1 MKKRYALLFSSLLS
15 ILIILTSTHYL
26 IAGTTGKVRGIITDG
41 TTGQPLIGANIIL
54 ENTFL
59 GAAANLKGEYY
70 IINVPPGIY
79 TIRATMMGYKSLRI
93 QNVRV
98 SVDLTTTI
106 NISMNPAVVET
117 GKSVTIVAK
126 REMVVK
132 DLTASTAV
140 VDAAAMR
147 SLPISEVSEA
157 VQLQAGIVRDAGGG
171 LHVRGG
177 RSGEV
182 SYWIDGVPVTD
193 VYDGSSVVEVNKD
206 MVQELQVVSGAFNAE
221 YGQAMSGIVNITTKQ
236 GNNKFGG
243 SFTSYIGDHISS
255 HESIFM
261 GINDINPLALKN
273 IEASIHGPIVKDK
286 IFFYVN
292 ARSYRSD
299 GWLYGKRKYNPEAS
313 TIAMQGINGDWL
325 EENAPDYF
333 ASSKVTDPVNNL
345 RGFQYILGTN
355 RQIDSLVTW
364 QMLPDS
370 KRTVP
375 DSFYTYYN
383 MLRNNHKNG
392 KGDGAYVPMNWNKK
406 FYAQAKLIYRI
417 TPSLRLTY
425 NFIYDNVRYNDY
437 ERDFLLN
444 PDGATSKFRVGETH
458 IVQLVH
464 TISNR
469 TFYKIAFSHY
479 TKGFKRYLYED
490 MHDPGYVHPDFSL
503 QQAYSFKTG
512 GTSNTNFQRETGT
525 SVLKGDLTSQ
535 ITNTHQ
541 IKTGVEYRVYK
552 VSQQDISLRPSVNQ
566 SQIDLVFDNPY
577 IKTRVMPD
585 STIYSSRYVH
595 HPKAI
600 SAYIQD
606 KMEFKD
612 MIVNIGVRFDY
623 FSPDGVVL
631 NDESD
636 PTITNPIR
644 AENRYHDWGSDGVPN
659 THDADGTEG
668 NGIWDAGEPAV
679 TISERENYWY
689 GKAKSKFQV
698 SPRIGF
704 SFPITEGGVIHFS
717 YGHFFQVPRFELLY
731 QNPDFELGSG
741 TGNVGIIGNA
751 DLEPE
756 QTISG
761 ELGIQQMLSDD
772 IALSLTGYFRDVR
785 NLTGTR
791 AKEIVLF
798 GGAAKYSKFINS
810 DFGFIRGIVV
820 ALDKRFSN
828 KFSASVDY
836 TMQIAKGTNSDPDQ
850 ARNALAGGTLPEVQL
865 TSLNWDQKHTVN
877 ASFSYS
883 DKNWGFSLLGQWG
896 SGFPY
901 TPRATT
907 DISTL
912 LTNSERKPGTYNVDL
927 RAYRDFKIGSGK
939 LTLFMRI
946 FNLFDT
952 LNELN
957 VYNDTGRAGFTTD
970 ELTAASTNPSQYINS
985 LNQWFTNAAFYS
997 QPRRVE
1003 IGFTYSF

>member
-1 MKKRYALLFSSLLS
+1 MEKRYTLFFSSLLS
-15 ILIILTSTHYL
+15 VLIILLSASDS
-26 IAGTTGKVRGIITDG
+26 IAGTTGKIRGKIIDG
-41 TTGQPLIGANIIL
+41 TTGEPLIGANIIL
-54 ENTFL
+54 ENTYI
-59 GAAANLKGEYY
+59 GAASNLKGEYT

-79 TIRATMMGYKSLRI
+79 TIRATMMGYRSLKI

-106 NISMNPAVVET
+106 NISLEPTVVET
-117 GKSVTIVAK
+117 GESVTIVAK

-140 VDAAAMR
+140 VDAGAMR

-157 VQLQAGIVRDAGGG
+157 IQLQAGIVRDAGGG

-236 GNNKFGG
+236 GNNDFGG
-243 SFTSYIGDHISS
+243 SFTSYMGDHLTN
-255 HESIFM
+255 HESVFM
-261 GINDINPLALKN
+261 GIDDINPFALKN

-286 IFFYVN
+286 VFFYVN
-292 ARSYRSD
+292 ARSYSTD
-299 GWLYGKRKYNPEAS
+299 GWLYGKRSYNPGSA
-313 TIAMQGINGDWL
+313 TIALQGINGNWL

-333 ASSKVTDPVNNL
+333 AASKITDPDNNL

-355 RQIDSLVTW
+355 KLIDSLVTW

-370 KRTVP
+370 KRSIP

-383 MLRNNHKNG
+383 LLRNNHANG

-406 FYAQAKLIYRI
+406 FYTQAKLIYKI
-417 TPSLRLTY
+417 TPSLQLTY
-425 NFIYDNVRYNDY
+425 NFIYDNVQYNDY

-444 PDGATSKFRVGETH
+444 PDGATNKYRLGATH
-458 IVQLVH
+458 IMQLTH
-464 TISNR
+464 TISKR

-490 MHDPGYVHPDFSL
+490 MHDQRYVHPDLSL

-512 GTSNTNFQRETGT
+512 GTSNIHFERETAT
-525 SVLKGDLTSQ
+525 SVLKSDLTSQ
-535 ITNTHQ
+535 ITHTHQ
-541 IKTGVEYRVYK
+541 IKAGVEYREYR
-552 VSQQDISLRPSVNQ
+552 VSQEDISLRPSVNQ
-566 SQIDLVFDNPY
+566 SQINLIFDDPF
-577 IKTRVMPD
+577 IQTRVMPD
-585 STIYSSRYVH
+585 STIYTSRYTH
-595 HPKAI
+595 YPKAL

-606 KMEFKD
+606 KMEFKY
-612 MIVNIGVRFDY
+612 MIVNIGIRFDY

-644 AENRYHDWGSDGVPN
+644 AENRYHDWGSDGIPN

-679 TISERENYWY
+679 TIEEREQYWY
-689 GKAKSKFQV
+689 RKATSKFQV

-717 YGHFFQVPRFELLY
+717 YGHFFQIPRFELLY

-761 ELGIQQMLSDD
+761 EIGLQQMLSED
-772 IALSLTGYFRDVR
+772 ISLSLTGYFRDVR

-791 AKEIVLF
+791 AQEIVLF

-828 KFSASVDY
+828 NFSASIDY

-865 TSLNWDQKHTVN
+865 TPLNWDQKHTVN
-877 ASFSYS
+877 ASFSYR
-883 DKNWGFSLLGQWG
+883 DKDWGFSLLGQWG
-896 SGFPY
+896 SGLPY
-901 TPRATT
+901 TPRAST

-912 LTNSERKPGTYNVDL
+912 LTNSQRKPGTYNVDL
-927 RAYRDFKIGSGK
+927 RAYRDFKVGPGK
-939 LTLFMRI
+939 LTLFMKV

-952 LNELN
+952 LNEIN

-970 ELTAASTNPSQYINS
+970 ELRALSTNPPEFINS
-985 LNQWFTNAAFYS
+985 LNQWFTNASFYS